1 MSSEKRVEK
10 MRRILREEAKPA
22 LWYALEK
29 NPKLA
34 SEIVS
39 NLFELILD
47 IITEMNQ
54 NLGYRI
60 DEVNQKLGKRIDEV
74 AARIDEVNQ
83 KLGKRIDEVAARIDE
98 VNQKLGKRIDEVAA
112 SVDKVSRTVDTLAF
126 TVGKLDRRYAKLLEI
141 ELRETLE
148 RLCFSSGF
156 KVDRGVIEPGKP
168 SVDAIIK
175 GKELVSLVE
184 IAMKGGSRDLYQ
196 LLRTSEVY
204 EGIYGVKPSVLFLL
218 SVEEP
223 DKLTFERAKEK
234 GIIVTM
240 RPGKIVEILEKM
252 VGN

>member
-54 NLGYRI
+54 NLGY
-60 DEVNQKLGKRIDEV
+60 
-74 AARIDEVNQ
+74 
-83 KLGKRIDEVAARIDE
+83 RIDE